1 MAYFLPMPDGRR
13 AKFSDST
20 PREEAEIILREKF
33 PDLYPKSGGIT
44 GALGKGVE
52 STLSSL
58 RTGIAGLFDAEQ
70 AAKDAALRERS
81 IASRYADEV
90 GLEQLRKRYEQEGLL
105 GGAKE
110 VFGVQAPRAIAE
122 QVPQIG
128 VSLGGAFGGARL
140 GAAAGAVF
148 GPVGAGVGAAVGGAA
163 GAFAPSFL
171 QQFGANLSRQASE
184 GKTIDAASAAAA
196 ATAQAGIETAAGSFV
211 LGKQLVGKLI
221 GRPVEKALETQ
232 AGKALAE
239 QSLKR
244 TLATGAARAT
254 AVEVPTEVTQAM
266 LERLQAGLPLT
277 SDDALKEYGDT
288 AYKTAL
294 SAPVFG
300 GAARVGER
308 GAARTQVETED
319 AAKRAEEQQRQAA
332 EDQQR
337 QAAEEARKRS
347 PEYMQQLNQEQV
359 QLKDEIRQLNDL
371 LKDKT
376 LDPTQ
381 KLEAQDRRKDIG
393 KRLKEI
399 NDEIRSVVP
408 ARPVSALLAERQM
421 EQEAKGAPVV
431 DEFGNVVPGKFVPT
445 EVDIEAQVGPGYD
458 TEVNKLR
465 AAEEKRVRELQE
477 SLREAYQ
484 RSVAAAERKDAKEK
498 AEYDKLIASIAKQ
511 AEKGKERLAK
521 TQIPMDM
528 QMPFADAYDALTQA
542 AEQTQVG
549 QYDEALVDQILQKI
563 EGQQPKPTVQA
574 QGELALEDRSKFT
587 RQIQDLQAQREKAVQ
602 ARDSATIATLDAQ
615 IAELRRDQ
623 AAAAPDFATKRDE
636 VFLDLESTVD
646 DLRKRRYFGVT
657 GETAE
662 ASSLA
667 ASLQK
672 KATALKGDYVN
683 TVLQEIAQSRADNK
697 QVGLNKDEELAV
709 RARLDGLLQEYITRS
724 QALSAKEVRDGL
736 DQVVEK
742 KREFAPRDVQVLT
755 QLQNRIKNNADAE
768 RALAERIAKE
778 PNEKLQKQLDALG
791 ENTSQI
797 VNTFLQRL
805 TEPLKVRVVEVL
817 RRPSD
822 TRPLGERPF
831 GAPGRAAELLQ
842 EGLNE
847 VRQEYMR
854 PERVAAPQIL
864 KTEFPGYK
872 LAPAAEGEPT
882 KSRVVVTRDEKEEKI
897 SDTGR
902 VRRKI
907 EQAELK
913 IERVRAMGELLPAV
927 ESAFDTFERMDK
939 PSEALVDLVLEQ
951 ADRILKGT
959 DLPFKPSADITR
971 RAKRPGA
978 QNTAELL
985 PQIQE
990 AIKAEAPAPEV
1001 GGAQMDLF
1009 GEKELEPRAIT
1020 RKTPEAF
1027 MRFLKSLQ
1035 VSNMRFSNSVS
1046 RLLFSVR
1053 QTLTK
1058 DAARASKENLDRLIE
1073 EVGKDVTKA
1082 AMKAQRDAVES
1093 MNAAALKDL
1102 QSLAQSVSQEL
1113 AAKTKQYKSITEKA
1127 DRAEYYIPDQDRK
1140 AADEYLADLRSDL
1153 EALIAEIKDAAP
1165 TAEDKLLVNT
1175 EVALDKRLQAEKNL
1189 LAKLKAER
1197 EARTPKQESEQAVAR
1212 RNVAVIEATQRRLAD
1227 LRAKNKLL
1235 FEQRLADISGIR
1247 RTRETVTTLEETAG
1261 VYKPKKAGS
1270 KKETKDLRIQ
1280 LRTRER
1286 RVTTPVGKGAEKVE
1300 RRAEPLD
1307 LSSTAAEAY
1316 ALTAEEEKV
1325 LSPAEAAQTLLRGTR
1340 QGITATGAPGGV
1352 TEQLRKQRLKPL
1364 RGGEPEKAA
1373 KNIAEAST
1381 LRQRT
1386 AGKKAQTDKDLL
1398 KLLKSFEEGIA
1409 RQNDDT
1415 AFRIEE
1421 VGDTV
1426 VDLAEAQKRIDEFKS
1441 KLPEGVKF
1449 VYAETIMD
1457 APKSFIQALYNQG
1470 MDQDS
1475 AKVRGGV
1482 LPNGTIV
1489 VIGENH
1495 TDMLDLEKTLVH
1507 ELVGHY
1513 GVDTLLGPKGM
1524 DNLIETVNAQKGGME
1539 KLASDLGVYDAALG
1553 AAFALQKVGASE
1565 QAQQRAAMRE
1575 LIAHVEEAR
1584 IDENFKQKARRFIGE
1599 LMGAVR
1605 YALRKMGLATLAE
1618 QNPSDIYFLLRQ
1630 SRINMAKSKAG
1641 AYVAGDQVV
1650 FRSAPRYGADVP
1662 ENVIKTANK
1671 IVVTP
1676 PGVFDKVKANNSWLA
1691 IRTQF
1696 IDRFEPLERVAAEMK
1711 DSLKAT
1717 QMLYYL
1723 RMFDQRM
1730 SFTSEVTNNGA
1741 LILDKK
1747 KRDDGQEEI
1756 VVRSGGTTSLKDVA
1770 TELSKATSLNADA
1783 ANMLFTTYLAALRA
1797 DRVGLDTLNFNP
1809 DLTQKDLDEVKAYV
1823 ERTPDVKAA
1832 FNAARTKYNEYNKG
1846 LINFLVQT
1854 GTLSKES
1861 GKKLSET
1868 NDYIPFYRKQG
1879 GNAELVL
1886 GGEISPINVGNLKSQ
1901 PYLNELVGD
1910 NRHILDFFTSSVQN
1924 TNLLTDMA
1932 LRNLATRNVA
1942 FGLGEMG
1949 LLSRTDKEVAANKS
1963 GIRKGKDVKGSEVIR
1978 FKIDGE
1984 DYYAEANTEALGIP
1998 SDLLVKGLEGISM
2011 TVPAAVRMLGVPAQ
2025 ILRKFITR
2033 NPVYAL
2039 RQIIR
2044 DSTAA
2049 VMVSGANMTPVASS
2063 LKELGKMRQGKSEGE
2078 KALQERGILGGQVLT
2093 GTPEDIGKILK
2104 ELVNGGKGWTLAMA
2118 KLDNF
2123 AVQGDAA
2130 TRVVMYNDFRKQG
2143 LSDMEA
2149 TLATLESMNFNRRG
2163 LSPSVYMLS
2172 MMVPFMNA
2180 QIQGMD
2186 VLYRAFTG
2194 KMPFNE
2200 QLKVREKLISR
2211 GLMLAGITLAYA
2223 AMMEDDETYK
2233 NADPADRYMNF
2244 FVHTP
2249 FFDEAVRVPIPF
2261 EIGYI
2266 FKALPEMVYNTAFG
2280 DTELKQIAPAI
2291 RKILS
2296 SLVPGDIPAGIKP
2309 MIELMTNYSFYS
2321 GKAIESEREQ
2331 ALIPAER
2338 YRAGTTEVSK
2348 AIGGL
2353 FGISPIKL
2361 DYMIRGYTGGLGVAI
2376 TSIANP
2382 VLVADEKVAPE
2393 MRASDTPIVGGLFQP
2408 KDAQGVINYAYDL
2421 VSGIE
2426 QKQRTMKTMQERG
2439 RPEDVKAFIEEN
2451 RQDLKLADTAGS
2463 FKRFMGELAK
2473 LERNVR
2479 ERTDMTPQQKREKL
2493 DEIRQRRIKTAQRM
2507 VSLVDES
2514 KRQASR

>member
-1 MAYFLPMPDGRR
+1 MSYSIQLPDGRR
-13 AKFSDST
+13 ARFPDT
-20 PREEAEIILREKF
+20 IPLEQAQQIVRRDF
-33 PDLYPKSGGIT
+33 PDLFPKQGGVA
-44 GALGKGVE
+44 GAFKKGAE
-52 STLSSL
+52 SLVSSAVAGA
-58 RTGIAGLFDAEQ
+58 TGIVDPEQ
-70 AAKDAALRERS
+70 AAREALEREQGIAQRYKDETSLDALKERYQKEGLFAAGKELVRQVPL
-81 IASRYADEV
+81 AVA
-90 GLEQLRKRYEQEGLL
+90 EQLP
-105 GGAKE
+105 
-110 VFGVQAPRAIAE
+110 QA
-122 QVPQIG
+122 G

-140 GAAAGAVF
+140 GAMTGSVA
-148 GPVGAGVGAAVGGAA
+148 GPVGAGVGATVGGLA
-163 GAFAPSFL
+163 GAFAPSWL
-171 QQFGANLSRQASE
+171 QQFGTNLSRQAAE
-184 GKTIDAASAAAA
+184 GKTIDASSAAAA
-196 ATAQAGIETAAGSFV
+196 AAAQAGIETAAGAFI
-211 LGKQLVGKLI
+211 LGKQMVGKIL
-221 GRPVEKALETQ
+221 GRPAEKALDST
-232 AGKALAE
+232 AGRALAE

-724 QALSAKEVRDGL
+724 QALSAKEVKDGL

-872 LAPAAEGEPT
+872 LAPAAKGEPT

-971 RAKRPGA
+971 RAKRPGV

-1027 MRFLKSLQ
+1027 MRFLRSLQ

-1175 EVALDKRLQAEKNL
+1175 EVALDKRLQAEKKL
-1189 LAKLKAER
+1189 LAGLKAER
-1197 EARTPKQESEQAVAR
+1197 EARTPKQESEQAIAR

-1398 KLLKSFEEGIA
+1398 KLIKSFEEGIA
-1409 RQNDDT
+1409 RENDDT

-1457 APKSFIQALYNQG
+1457 APKLFIQALYNQG

-1489 VIGENH
+1489 VVGENH

-1605 YALRKMGLATLAE
+1605 DALRKMGLATLAE

-1671 IVVTP
+1671 IVATP

-1984 DYYAEANTEALGIP
+1984 DYYAEADTEALGIP

-2200 QLKVREKLISR
+2200 QLKVRDKLISR

-2382 VLVADEKVAPE
+2382 VLAADEKVAPE

>member
-1 MAYFLPMPDGRR
+1 MSYSIQLPDGRR
-13 AKFSDST
+13 ARFPDT
-20 PREEAEIILREKF
+20 IPLEQAQQIVRRDF
-33 PDLYPKSGGIT
+33 PDLFPKQGGVA
-44 GALGKGVE
+44 GAFKKGAE
-52 STLSSL
+52 SLVSSAVAGA
-58 RTGIAGLFDAEQ
+58 TGIVDPEQ
-70 AAKDAALRERS
+70 AAREALEREQGIAQRYKDETSLDALKERYQKEGLFAAGKELVRQVPL
-81 IASRYADEV
+81 AVA
-90 GLEQLRKRYEQEGLL
+90 EQLP
-105 GGAKE
+105 
-110 VFGVQAPRAIAE
+110 QA
-122 QVPQIG
+122 G

-140 GAAAGAVF
+140 GAMAGSVA
-148 GPVGAGVGAAVGGAA
+148 GPVGAGVGATVGGLA
-163 GAFAPSFL
+163 GAFAPSWL
-171 QQFGANLSRQASE
+171 QQFGTNLSRQAAE
-184 GKTIDAASAAAA
+184 GKTIDASSAAAA
-196 ATAQAGIETAAGSFV
+196 AAAQAGIETAAGAFI
-211 LGKQLVGKLI
+211 LGKQMVGKIL
-221 GRPVEKALETQ
+221 GRPAEKALDST
-232 AGKALAE
+232 AGRALAE

-308 GAARTQVETED
+308 GAARTQVETEN

-724 QALSAKEVRDGL
+724 QALSAKEVKDGL

-768 RALAERIAKE
+768 RVLAERIAKE

-872 LAPAAEGEPT
+872 LAPAAKGEPT

-971 RAKRPGA
+971 RAKRPGV

-1027 MRFLKSLQ
+1027 MRFLRSLQ

-1175 EVALDKRLQAEKNL
+1175 EVALDKRLQAEKKL
-1189 LAKLKAER
+1189 LAGLKAER
-1197 EARTPKQESEQAVAR
+1197 EARTPKQESEQAIAR

-1398 KLLKSFEEGIA
+1398 KLIKSFEEGIA
-1409 RQNDDT
+1409 RENDDT

-1489 VIGENH
+1489 VVGENH
-1495 TDMLDLEKTLVH
+1495 TDMLDLEKTLAH

-1605 YALRKMGLATLAE
+1605 DALRKMGLATLAE

-1671 IVVTP
+1671 IVATP

-1984 DYYAEANTEALGIP
+1984 DYYAEADTEALGIP
-1998 SDLLVKGLEGISM
+1998 SDLLVKGLEGVSM
-2011 TVPAAVRMLGVPAQ
+2011 TVPAAVRMLGIPAQ

-2382 VLVADEKVAPE
+2382 VLAADEKVAPE
-2393 MRASDTPIVGGLFQP
+2393 MRASDTPVVGGLFQP

-2439 RPEDVKAFIEEN
+2439 RPEDVKAFIEEH

>member
-1 MAYFLPMPDGRR
+1 MSYSIQLPDGRR
-13 AKFSDST
+13 ARFPDT
-20 PREEAEIILREKF
+20 IPLEQAQQIVRRDF
-33 PDLYPKSGGIT
+33 PDLFPKQGGVA
-44 GALGKGVE
+44 GAFKKGAE
-52 STLSSL
+52 SLVSSAVAGA
-58 RTGIAGLFDAEQ
+58 TGIVDPEQ
-70 AAKDAALRERS
+70 AAREALEREQGIAQRYKDETSLDALKER
-81 IASRYADEV
+81 Y
-90 GLEQLRKRYEQEGLL
+90 QKEGLFAA
-105 GGAKE
+105 GKE
-110 VFGVQAPRAIAE
+110 LVRQVPLAVAE
-122 QVPQIG
+122 QIPQAG

-140 GAAAGAVF
+140 GAMAGSVA
-148 GPVGAGVGAAVGGAA
+148 GPVGAGVGAVVGGVA
-163 GAFAPSFL
+163 GTFAPSWL
-171 QQFGANLSRQASE
+171 QQFGTNLSRQAAE
-184 GKTIDAASAAAA
+184 GKTIDASSAAAA
-196 ATAQAGIETAAGSFV
+196 AAAQAGIETAAGAFI
-211 LGKQLVGKLI
+211 LGKQMVGKIL
-221 GRPVEKALETQ
+221 GRPAEKALDST
-232 AGKALAE
+232 AGRALAE

-244 TLATGAARAT
+244 TLATGAVRAT

-399 NDEIRSVVP
+399 NDEIRAVVP

-445 EVDIEAQVGPGYD
+445 EVDIESQVGPGYD

-683 TVLQEIAQSRADNK
+683 TVLQEIAQSRANNK

-724 QALSAKEVRDGL
+724 QALSAKKVKDGL

-1102 QSLAQSVSQEL
+1102 QTLAQSVSQEL
-1113 AAKTKQYKSITEKA
+1113 AAKTRQYKSITEKA
-1127 DRAEYYIPDQDRK
+1127 NRAEYYIPDQDRK

-1235 FEQRLADISGIR
+1235 FEQRLAELSGIR
-1247 RTRETVTTLEETAG
+1247 RGREDVTSLEEVG
-1261 VYKPKKAGS
+1261 RGEKKRVVL
-1270 KKETKDLRIQ
+1270 K
-1280 LRTRER
+1280 TRER
-1286 RVTTPVGKGAEKVE
+1286 RTTTPVGKGAEKVE

-1373 KNIAEAST
+1373 ENIAEAST
-1381 LRQRT
+1381 LRQRK

-1398 KLLKSFEEGIA
+1398 KLIKSFEEGIA
-1409 RQNDDT
+1409 RENDDT

-1495 TDMLDLEKTLVH
+1495 TDMLDLEKTLAH

-1524 DNLIETVNAQKGGME
+1524 DNLIEAVNAQKGGME

-1553 AAFALQKVGASE
+1553 AALALQKVGASE

-1605 YALRKMGLATLAE
+1605 DALRKMGLATLAE

-1671 IVVTP
+1671 IVATP

-1696 IDRFEPLERVAAEMK
+1696 IDRFEPLERVATEMK

-1823 ERTPDVKAA
+1823 ERTPDVKEA

-1984 DYYAEANTEALGIP
+1984 DYYAEADTEALGIP

-2244 FVHTP
+2244 FAHTP

-2382 VLVADEKVAPE
+2382 VLAADEKVAPE

-2507 VSLVDES
+2507 VSLVGES
-2514 KRQASR
+2514 KHQASR

>member
-1 MAYFLPMPDGRR
+1 MSYSIQLPDGRR
-13 AKFSDST
+13 ARFPDSI
-20 PREEAEIILREKF
+20 PLEEAQQIVRRDF
-33 PDLYPKSGGIT
+33 PDLFPKQG
-44 GALGKGVE
+44 
-52 STLSSL
+52 
-58 RTGIAGLFDAEQ
+58 GIAGALKKSTESLVSSGLAGLTGLVNPEQ
-70 AAKDAALRERS
+70 AAREALERERS
-81 IASRYADEV
+81 IGERYKDETSLDALKERYQKE
-90 GLEQLRKRYEQEGLL
+90 GLFAAGKELVRQVPLAVAEQL
-105 GGAKE
+105 
-110 VFGVQAPRAIAE
+110 P
-122 QVPQIG
+122 QVG
-128 VSLGGAFGGARL
+128 VSLGGAFTGARL
-140 GAAAGAVF
+140 GAMAGSVA
-148 GPVGAGVGAAVGGAA
+148 GPVGAGVGATVGGLA
-163 GAFAPSFL
+163 GTFAPSYL
-171 QQFGANLSRQASE
+171 QQFGTNLSRQAAE
-184 GKTIDAASAAAA
+184 GKTIDASSAAAA
-196 ATAQAGIETAAGSFV
+196 AAAQAGIETAAGAFI
-211 LGKQLVGKLI
+211 LGKQMVGKLL
-221 GRPVEKALETQ
+221 GRPAEKALDSV
-232 AGKALAE
+232 AGRALAE

-308 GAARTQVETED
+308 GAARAQVETED

-337 QAAEEARKRS
+337 QAFKRT

-399 NDEIRSVVP
+399 NDEIRTVVP
-408 ARPVSALLAERQM
+408 ARPVSELLAARQM
-421 EQEAKGAPVV
+421 EQEAQGAPVV
-431 DEFGNVVPGKFVPT
+431 DEFGNVVSTSGKPFDALESKGKEILRAPRSD
-445 EVDIEAQVGPGYD
+445 VDVEAQIGPGYD
-458 TEVNKLR
+458 TEINKLR
-465 AAEEKRVRELQE
+465 VAEEKRVRELQE
-477 SLREAYQ
+477 SLREAYE
-484 RSVAAAERKDAKEK
+484 RSVAAGERKDAKEK

-511 AEKGKERLAK
+511 AEKGKERLIK
-521 TQIPMDM
+521 SQIPMDM

-549 QYDEALVDQILQKI
+549 TYDEALVDQILQKI
-563 EGQQPKPTVQA
+563 EGEQPKATVKA
-574 QGELALEDRSKFT
+574 QNELALEGRSKVT
-587 RQIQDLQAQREKAVQ
+587 NQIQDLQSQREKAVQ
-602 ARDSATIATLDAQ
+602 ARDKETIANLDAQ

-657 GETAE
+657 GEAAE

-683 TVLQEIAQSRADNK
+683 TVLQEIAQTRADNN
-697 QVGLNKDEELAV
+697 QTGLNKDEELAV

-724 QALSAKEVRDGL
+724 QALSAKEIKDGL

-755 QLQNRIKNNADAE
+755 QLQNRIKSNADAE

-791 ENTSQI
+791 ADTSQI

-831 GAPGRAAELLQ
+831 GAPKRAYDVLQ

-847 VRQEYMR
+847 VRETYMR
-854 PERVAAPQIL
+854 PERVAAPQLL

-882 KSRVVVTRDEKEEKI
+882 KSRVVVTRDEKEEKV

-913 IERVRAMGELLPAV
+913 LERVRAMGEIQPAV

-951 ADRILKGT
+951 ADRILKGI

-1001 GGAQMDLF
+1001 GEAQMDLF

-1020 RKTPEAF
+1020 RKTPEGF
-1027 MRFLKSLQ
+1027 MRFLGSLQ
-1035 VSNMRFSNSVS
+1035 VSTMRK
-1046 RLLFSVR
+1046 RLDDAKK
-1053 QTLTK
+1053 QAAELTQKQK
-1058 DAARASKENLDRLIE
+1058 DAARTSKENLDRLINS
-1073 EVGKDVTKA
+1073 VGQNVSKI

-1093 MNAAALKDL
+1093 INVAGLKDL
-1102 QSLAQSVSQEL
+1102 QTLAQMLSQEL
-1113 AAKTKQYKSITEKA
+1113 ATKTRQYKNIVEKA
-1127 DRAEYYIPDQDRK
+1127 NRAEYYIPDKDRA

-1153 EALIAEIKDAAP
+1153 EAVIAEIKDAAP

-1175 EVALDKRLQAEKNL
+1175 EVALNKRLQSEKKL
-1189 LAKLKAER
+1189 LAELKAER
-1197 EARTPKQESEQAVAR
+1197 ETRTPKRESEQAVVR
-1212 RNVAVIEATQRRLAD
+1212 RNIAVIEATQRRLAD
-1227 LRAKNKLL
+1227 LRAKNKQLL
-1235 FEQRLADISGIR
+1235 EQRLGELPGIR
-1247 RTRETVTTLEETAG
+1247 RGTETVSVLDEVG
-1261 VYKPKKAGS
+1261 RGK
-1270 KKETKDLRIQ
+1270 TKRIEVVE
-1280 LRTRER
+1280 RER
-1286 RVTTPVGKGAEKVE
+1286 RVVTPVGKGAEKVE

-1316 ALTAEEEKV
+1316 ALTAKEEQV

-1340 QGITATGAPGGV
+1340 QGITATGAPGAT
-1352 TEQLRKQRLKPL
+1352 TEQIRKQRLKPL
-1364 RGGEPEKAA
+1364 RGGESEKAA

-1398 KLLKSFEEGIA
+1398 KLIKAFEEGIA

-1415 AFRIEE
+1415 AFRVEE

-1441 KLPEGVKF
+1441 KLPENVKF
-1449 VYAETIMD
+1449 VYAESIMD

-1475 AKVRGGV
+1475 ATVRGGV
-1482 LPNGTIV
+1482 LPDGTIV

-1495 TDMLDLEKTLVH
+1495 TDMLDLEKTLAH

-1524 DNLIETVNAQKGGME
+1524 DNLVETVNAQKGGME
-1539 KLASDLGVYDAALG
+1539 KLASDLGVYDAVLGTALKLRD
-1553 AAFALQKVGASE
+1553 AGASE
-1565 QAQQRAAMRE
+1565 KQQQRAAMRE

-1584 IDENFKQKARRFIGE
+1584 IDENFKQAARRFIGE
-1599 LMGAVR
+1599 LIGAVR
-1605 YALRKMGLATLAE
+1605 AALRKMGLATLAE
-1618 QNPSDIYFLLRQ
+1618 QNPTDIYFLLRQ
-1630 SRINMAKSKAG
+1630 SRINMTKDKAG
-1641 AYVAGDQVV
+1641 AYIAGDQVV
-1650 FRSAPRYGADVP
+1650 FRNKPRYSADVP
-1662 ENVIKTANK
+1662 ENVIRTANK
-1671 IVVTP
+1671 VVAAP

-1691 IRTQF
+1691 VRTQF

-1717 QMLYYL
+1717 QMMYYL

-1741 LILDKK
+1741 LVLDKQ
-1747 KRDDGQEEI
+1747 KRADGKEEI

-1770 TELSKATSLNADA
+1770 NELGKATSLNADA

-1832 FNAARTKYNEYNKG
+1832 FTAARTKYNEYNKG
-1846 LINFLVQT
+1846 LVNFLVQT

-1861 GKKLSET
+1861 GKKLSDT

-1886 GGEISPINVGNLKSQ
+1886 GGEISPINVGSLKSQ

-1963 GIRKGKDVKGSEVIR
+1963 GIRKGKDAKGSEVIR

-1984 DYYAEANTEALGIP
+1984 DYYAEADTETLGIP

-2011 TVPAAVRMLGVPAQ
+2011 TVPAAVRMLGIPAQ

-2063 LKELGKMRQGKSEGE
+2063 LKELVKMRQGKSEGE
-2078 KALQERGILGGQVLT
+2078 KVLQERGILGGQVLT
-2093 GTPEDIGKILK
+2093 GTPEDISKILK
-2104 ELVNGGKGWTLAMA
+2104 ELVDGGKGWTQAMA

-2130 TRVVMYNDFRKQG
+2130 TRVVMYKDFRKQG

-2163 LSPSVYMLS
+2163 LSPSVFMLS

-2233 NADPADRYMNF
+2233 NADPTDRYMNF

-2249 FFDEAVRVPIPF
+2249 FFDEAVRIPIPF

-2331 ALIPAER
+2331 ALVPAER

-2353 FGISPIKL
+2353 FGVSPIKL

-2376 TSIANP
+2376 ASIANP
-2382 VLVADEKVAPE
+2382 VLAANEKVAPE
-2393 MRASDTPIVGGLFQP
+2393 MRASDTPVIGGLFQP
-2408 KDAQGVINYAYDL
+2408 KDAQGLINYAYDL
-2421 VSGIE
+2421 VTDIE

-2439 RPEDVKAFIEEN
+2439 RPEDVKTFIEEN

-2507 VSLVDES
+2507 VSLVGES
-2514 KRQASR
+2514 KLQDAR

>member
-1 MAYFLPMPDGRR
+1 MSYSIQLPDGRR
-13 AKFSDST
+13 ARFPDT
-20 PREEAEIILREKF
+20 IPLEQAQQIVRRDF
-33 PDLYPKSGGIT
+33 PDLFPKQGGVA
-44 GALGKGVE
+44 GAFKKGAE
-52 STLSSL
+52 SLVSSAVAGA
-58 RTGIAGLFDAEQ
+58 TGIVDPEQ
-70 AAKDAALRERS
+70 AAREALEREQGIAQRYKDETSLDALKERYQKEGLFAAGKELVRQVPL
-81 IASRYADEV
+81 AVA
-90 GLEQLRKRYEQEGLL
+90 EQLP
-105 GGAKE
+105 
-110 VFGVQAPRAIAE
+110 QA
-122 QVPQIG
+122 G

-140 GAAAGAVF
+140 GAMAGSVA
-148 GPVGAGVGAAVGGAA
+148 GPVGAGVGATVGGLA
-163 GAFAPSFL
+163 GAFAPSWL
-171 QQFGANLSRQASE
+171 QQFGTNLSRQAAE
-184 GKTIDAASAAAA
+184 GKTIDASSAAAA
-196 ATAQAGIETAAGSFV
+196 AAAQAGIETAAGAFI
-211 LGKQLVGKLI
+211 LGKQMVGKIL
-221 GRPVEKALETQ
+221 GRPAEKALDST
-232 AGKALAE
+232 AGRALAE

-308 GAARTQVETED
+308 GAARTQVETEN

-724 QALSAKEVRDGL
+724 QALSAKEVKDGL

-768 RALAERIAKE
+768 RVLAERIAKE

-872 LAPAAEGEPT
+872 LAPAAKGEPT

-971 RAKRPGA
+971 RAKRPGV

-1027 MRFLKSLQ
+1027 MRFLRSLQ

-1175 EVALDKRLQAEKNL
+1175 EVALDKRLQAEKKL
-1189 LAKLKAER
+1189 LAGLKAER
-1197 EARTPKQESEQAVAR
+1197 EARTPKQESEQAIAR

-1398 KLLKSFEEGIA
+1398 KLIKSFEEGIA
-1409 RQNDDT
+1409 RENDDT

-1489 VIGENH
+1489 VVGENH
-1495 TDMLDLEKTLVH
+1495 TDMLDLEKTLAH

-1605 YALRKMGLATLAE
+1605 DALRKMGLATLAE

-1671 IVVTP
+1671 IVATP

-1984 DYYAEANTEALGIP
+1984 DYYAEADTEALGIP
-1998 SDLLVKGLEGISM
+1998 SDLLVKGLEGVSM
-2011 TVPAAVRMLGVPAQ
+2011 TVPAAVRMLGIPAQ

-2382 VLVADEKVAPE
+2382 VLAADEKVAPE
-2393 MRASDTPIVGGLFQP
+2393 MRASDTPVVGGLFQP

>member
-1 MAYFLPMPDGRR
+1 MPTYEVNIPGRGT
-13 AKFSDST
+13 FEISSQ
-20 PREEAEIILREKF
+20 REL
-33 PDLYPKSGGIT
+33 T
-44 GALGKGVE
+44 
-52 STLSSL
+52 
-58 RTGIAGLFDAEQ
+58 DAEAYRYALQQSRPQ
-70 AAKDAALRERS
+70 ARGKEKEPESGFTPALKAGFESLKGEAALT
-81 IASRYADEV
+81 A
-90 GLEQLRKRYEQEGLL
+90 GKLGLL
-105 GGAKE
+105 GLPEAEKY
-110 VFGVQAPRAIAE
+110 QAEREAE
-122 QVPQIG
+122 ARRIFKPTEKGWLEAPGTKVAEL
-128 VSLGGAFGGARL
+128 LGGSLPYMAAPLAAGVATAALPVTGTAAAL
-140 GAAAGAVF
+140 TAGAAAGLTSAGQFTGSNLARQLEEVKRTDPNA
-148 GPVGAGVGAAVGGAA
+148 GLEQTSGANAFIAAVPQAA
-163 GAFAPSFL
+163 LDVVSFRAL
-171 QQFGANLSRQASE
+171 PLVRNLFKSV
-184 GKTIDAASAAAA
+184 GKEITEAEAKEIAKQGYKRVLADYA
-196 ATAQAGIETAAGSFV
+196 ATGARTAGIEGVT
-211 LGKQLVGKLI
+211 
-221 GRPVEKALETQ
+221 ETGQ
-232 AGKALAE
+232 
-239 QSLKR
+239 QFI
-244 TLATGAARAT
+244 
-254 AVEVPTEVTQAM
+254 
-266 LERLQAGLPLT
+266 ERLQAGLKIA
-277 SDDALKEYGDT
+277 DADARREYVD
-288 AYKTAL
+288 
-294 SAPVFG
+294 SFIG
-300 GAARVGER
+300 GAVLGGAISPAGRFFER
-308 GAARTQVETED
+308 GSEQR
-319 AAKRAEEQQRQAA
+319 RAEEVLGKARTEEAQRK
-332 EDQQR
+332 
-337 QAAEEARKRS
+337 AAEEEKKRQEQEAFKRT
-347 PEYMQQLNQEQV
+347 PQYMQQLNQEQV
-359 QLKDEIRQLNDL
+359 QLKDEMRQIGEL

-399 NDEIRSVVP
+399 NEEIRTVVP
-408 ARPVSALLAERQM
+408 ARPVSQLMAERQM

-445 EVDIEAQVGPGYD
+445 EVDIEAQIGPGYD
-458 TEVNKLR
+458 TEINKLR

-484 RSVAAAERKDAKEK
+484 RSVAAAERKDVKEK

-521 TQIPMDM
+521 AQIPMGI

-542 AEQTQVG
+542 AEQAQVG
-549 QYDEALVDQILQKI
+549 QYDESLVEQLLQKI
-563 EGQQPKPTVQA
+563 QSEQPKATVEA
-574 QGELALEDRSKFT
+574 QGELALEDRAKFT
-587 RQIQDLQAQREKAVQ
+587 RQIQDLRSQREKAVQ
-602 ARDSATIATLDAQ
+602 ARDAATIATLDAQ

-623 AAAAPDFATKRDE
+623 AAAAPDYATKRGE
-636 VFLDLESTVD
+636 VFLELDSVID
-646 DLRKRRYFGVT
+646 DLKKRRYFGVS

-672 KATALKGDYVN
+672 KATALKGEYVN
-683 TVLQEIAQSRADNK
+683 TVLQEIAKARADKK

-709 RARLDGLLQEYITRS
+709 RARLEALLQEYITRS
-724 QALSAKEVRDGL
+724 QALSAKEVKDGL

-742 KREFAPRDVQVLT
+742 KREFAPRDAQILT
-755 QLQNRIKNNADAE
+755 QLQNRIKTNADKE
-768 RALAERIAKE
+768 LELSNRIAKE
-778 PNEKLQKQLDALG
+778 PNANNKAQLQKQLDALYG
-791 ENTSQI
+791 QTSQI
-797 VNTFLQRL
+797 TNTFLQRL
-805 TEPLKVRVVEVL
+805 TEPLKVRVVDVL
-817 RRPSD
+817 RAPSD

-831 GAPGRAAELLQ
+831 GAPSRAADLLQ

-847 VRQEYMR
+847 VRQTYIQ
-854 PERVAAPQIL
+854 PERTAAPQLL

-882 KSRVVVTRDEKEEKI
+882 KSRVVVTRDETEAKE

-902 VRRKI
+902 LRKKI

-951 ADRILKGT
+951 TARILKGT
-959 DLPFKPSADITR
+959 DLPIKPSADITR
-971 RAKRPGA
+971 RAQRPGA

-1020 RKTPEAF
+1020 RKTPEGF
-1027 MRFLKSLQ
+1027 MRFLGSLQ
-1035 VSNMRFSNSVS
+1035 VSNMRK
-1046 RLLFSVR
+1046 RLTDAKKQAADAV
-1053 QTLTK
+1053 QKQK

-1127 DRAEYYIPDQDRK
+1127 DRAEYYIPDQDRE
-1140 AADEYLADLRSDL
+1140 AADKYLADLRSDL

-1227 LRAKNKLL
+1227 LRAKNKQL
-1235 FEQRLADISGIR
+1235 FEQRLAELSGIR
-1247 RTRETVTTLEETAG
+1247 RGRETVTSLEEVGRGA
-1261 VYKPKKAGS
+1261 KKRVVL
-1270 KKETKDLRIQ
+1270 K
-1280 LRTRER
+1280 TRER
-1286 RVTTPVGKGAEKVE
+1286 RTAIPVGKGAKKVE
-1300 RRAEPLD
+1300 RRAEALD

-1316 ALTAEEEKV
+1316 ALTNKEEKV

-1340 QGITATGAPGGV
+1340 QSITATGAPGSV
-1352 TEQLRKQRLKPL
+1352 SEQLRKQRLKPL
-1364 RGGEPEKAA
+1364 RGGNTKKAA
-1373 KNIAEAST
+1373 ENIAEAST
-1381 LRQRT
+1381 LRQRE

-1398 KLLKSFEEGIA
+1398 KLLKAFEEGVA
-1409 RQNDDT
+1409 RENDDT
-1415 AFRIEE
+1415 VFRIEE
-1421 VGDTV
+1421 TGDTV

-1457 APKSFIQALYNQG
+1457 APKAFIQALYNQG

-1482 LPNGTIV
+1482 LPDGTIV

-1495 TDMLDLEKTLVH
+1495 TDMLDLEKTLAH

-1524 DNLIETVNAQKGGME
+1524 DDLVETVNAQKGGME
-1539 KLASDLGVYDAALG
+1539 KLASDLGVYAAVLDTVLKLRDA
-1553 AAFALQKVGASE
+1553 GASE
-1565 QAQQRAAMRE
+1565 KAQQRAAMRE

-1599 LMGAVR
+1599 LVGAIR
-1605 YALRKMGLATLAE
+1605 DALRKMGLATLAE
-1618 QNPSDIYFLLRQ
+1618 QKPSDIYFLLRQ
-1630 SRINMAKSKAG
+1630 SRVNMAKGRAG
-1641 AYVAGDQVV
+1641 AYIAGDQVV
-1650 FRSAPRYGADVP
+1650 FRVAPRYSADVP
-1662 ENVIKTANK
+1662 ESVIRTANK
-1671 IVVTP
+1671 VVAAP

-1691 IRTQF
+1691 LRTQF
-1696 IDRFEPLERVAAEMK
+1696 IDRFEPLERVAEQMK

-1717 QMLYYL
+1717 QMMYYL

-1730 SFTSEVTNNGA
+1730 SFTSEVANNGA

-1747 KRDDGQEEI
+1747 KREDGKEEI
-1756 VVRSGGTTSLKDVA
+1756 VVRSGDTASLKDVA
-1770 TELSKATSLNADA
+1770 NELSKATSLNADA

-1809 DLTQKDLDEVKAYV
+1809 DLTQKDLDEVKDYV
-1823 ERTPDVKAA
+1823 QRTPDVKAA
-1832 FNAARTKYNEYNKG
+1832 FEAAREKYNEYNKG

-1854 GTLSKES
+1854 GTLSKKSAEDLL
-1861 GKKLSET
+1861 KT

-1886 GGEISPINVGNLKSQ
+1886 GGEIAPINIGNLKSQ
-1901 PYLNELVGD
+1901 PYLNELIGD

-1949 LLSRTDKEVAANKS
+1949 LLKRTDKEAAANKS
-1963 GIRKGKDVKGSEVIR
+1963 GIRKGKEAKGAEVIR

-1984 DYYAEANTEALGIP
+1984 DYYAEADTETLGIP
-1998 SDLLVKGLEGISM
+1998 SDLLVKGLEGVSM
-2011 TVPAAVRMLGVPAQ
+2011 TVPAAVRLLGVPAQ

-2039 RQIIR
+2039 RQVVR

-2049 VMVSGANMTPVASS
+2049 VMVSGADMTPVASS
-2063 LKELGKMRQGKSEGE
+2063 LKELSKMVAGKSEGQ
-2078 KALQERGILGGQVLT
+2078 KLLQQRGILGGQVLT
-2093 GTPEDIGKILK
+2093 GTPEDISNIMRD
-2104 ELVNGGKGWTLAMA
+2104 LVNGGKGWTVAMA
-2118 KLDNF
+2118 KLDNL
-2123 AVQGDAA
+2123 AVQGDAS
-2130 TRVVMYNDFRKQG
+2130 TRVVMYNNFRKQG

-2180 QIQGMD
+2180 QIQGLD

-2194 KMPFNE
+2194 KMPFNQ
-2200 QLKVREKLISR
+2200 QLKVREKLIAR
-2211 GLMLAGITLAYA
+2211 GLMLAGITMLYA
-2223 AMMEDDETYK
+2223 LMMEDDEAYK
-2233 NADPADRYMNF
+2233 NANPTDRYMNF
-2244 FVHTP
+2244 FVKTP

-2266 FKALPEMVYNTAFG
+2266 FKSLPEMVMNTAFG
-2280 DTELKQIAPAI
+2280 DTEIKQIAPAI
-2291 RKILS
+2291 KKILT

-2321 GKAIESEREQ
+2321 GGSIESEREQ
-2331 ALIPAER
+2331 ALMPAER
-2338 YRAGTTEVSK
+2338 YRAGTTELAK
-2348 AIGGL
+2348 TIGSLLGV
-2353 FGISPIKL
+2353 SPIKL
-2361 DYMIRGYTGGLGVAI
+2361 DYLVRSYTGGLGLGLLSV
-2376 TSIANP
+2376 ANP
-2382 VLVADEKVAPE
+2382 VLAADEKVSPE
-2393 MRASDTPIVGGLFQP
+2393 MRASDTPVVGGLFQP
-2408 KDAQGVINYAYDL
+2408 KDAQGLINYAYEL
-2421 VSGIE
+2421 VSDVE
-2426 QKQRTMKTMQERG
+2426 KRQRTLTELTKRG
-2439 RPEDVKAFIEEN
+2439 REQDVEKFERENEDLLDMVKEAGRFKKKMGKYAEEERSVRDDPDLSPVEKRKELDAIRADRIAF
-2451 RQDLKLADTAGS
+2451 
-2463 FKRFMGELAK
+2463 AK
-2473 LERNVR
+2473 
-2479 ERTDMTPQQKREKL
+2479 DM
-2493 DEIRQRRIKTAQRM
+2493 IAA
-2507 VSLVDES
+2507 VAES
-2514 KRQASR
+2514 KRLAAR

>member
-1 MAYFLPMPDGRR
+1 MSYSIQLPDGRR
-13 AKFSDST
+13 A
-20 PREEAEIILREKF
+20 RF
-33 PDLYPKSGGIT
+33 PDTIPLEQAQQIVRRDFPELFPKQGGVA
-44 GALGKGVE
+44 GAFKKGVE
-52 STLSSL
+52 SLVSSAVAGA
-58 RTGIAGLFDAEQ
+58 TGIVDPEQ
-70 AAKDAALRERS
+70 AAREALEREQGIAQRYKDETSLDALKERYQKEGLFAAGKELVRQVPL
-81 IASRYADEV
+81 AVA
-90 GLEQLRKRYEQEGLL
+90 EQLP
-105 GGAKE
+105 
-110 VFGVQAPRAIAE
+110 QA
-122 QVPQIG
+122 G

-140 GAAAGAVF
+140 GAMAGSVA
-148 GPVGAGVGAAVGGAA
+148 GPVGAGVGATVGGLA
-163 GAFAPSFL
+163 GAFAPSWL
-171 QQFGANLSRQASE
+171 QQFGTNLSRQAAE
-184 GKTIDAASAAAA
+184 GKTIDASSAAAA
-196 ATAQAGIETAAGSFV
+196 AAAQAGIETAAGAFI
-211 LGKQLVGKLI
+211 LGKQMVGKIL
-221 GRPVEKALETQ
+221 GRPAEKALDST
-232 AGKALAE
+232 AGRALAE

-244 TLATGAARAT
+244 TLATGAVRAT

-636 VFLDLESTVD
+636 VFLDLENVVD
-646 DLRKRRYFGVT
+646 DLKQNRYIGVGGRT
-657 GETAE
+657 GEG
-662 ASSLA
+662 SSLA

-672 KATALKGDYVN
+672 EATALKGDYVN

-724 QALSAKEVRDGL
+724 QALSAKEVKDGL

-872 LAPAAEGEPT
+872 LAPAAKGEPT

-971 RAKRPGA
+971 RAKRPGV

-985 PQIQE
+985 PQIQK

-1009 GEKELEPRAIT
+1009 GEKELEPRAVT
-1020 RKTPEAF
+1020 RKTPEGF
-1027 MRFLKSLQ
+1027 MRFLGSLQ
-1035 VSNMRFSNSVS
+1035 VSNMRKRITDAKKQAADAV
-1046 RLLFSVR
+1046 
-1053 QTLTK
+1053 QKQK
-1058 DAARASKENLDRLIE
+1058 DASRASKENLDRLIE

-1102 QSLAQSVSQEL
+1102 QTLAQSVSQEL

-1175 EVALDKRLQAEKNL
+1175 EVALDKRLQAEKKL
-1189 LAKLKAER
+1189 LAGLKAER

-1235 FEQRLADISGIR
+1235 FEQRLAELSGIR
-1247 RTRETVTTLEETAG
+1247 RGREDVTSLEEVG
-1261 VYKPKKAGS
+1261 RGEKKRVVL
-1270 KKETKDLRIQ
+1270 K
-1280 LRTRER
+1280 TRER
-1286 RVTTPVGKGAEKVE
+1286 RTTTPVGKGAEKVE

-1316 ALTAEEEKV
+1316 ALTAAEEKV

-1340 QGITATGAPGGV
+1340 QSITATGAPGAV
-1352 TEQLRKQRLKPL
+1352 SEQLRKQRLKPL

-1398 KLLKSFEEGIA
+1398 KLIKSFEEGIA
-1409 RQNDDT
+1409 RENDDT

-1482 LPNGTIV
+1482 LPDGTIV
-1489 VIGENH
+1489 VVGENH
-1495 TDMLDLEKTLVH
+1495 TDMLDLEKTLAH

-1553 AAFALQKVGASE
+1553 AALALQKVGASE

-1605 YALRKMGLATLAE
+1605 DALRKMGLATLAE

-1671 IVVTP
+1671 IVATP

-1756 VVRSGGTTSLKDVA
+1756 VVRSGGTASLKDVA

-2261 EIGYI
+2261 EVGYI

-2382 VLVADEKVAPE
+2382 VLAADEKVAPE

-2408 KDAQGVINYAYDL
+2408 KDAQGVINYAYEL

-2507 VSLVDES
+2507 VSLVGES
-2514 KRQASR
+2514 KLQAAR

>member
-1 MAYFLPMPDGRR
+1 MSYLIQLPDGRR
-13 AKFSDST
+13 ARFPDSI
-20 PREEAEIILREKF
+20 PLEEAQQLVRRDF
-33 PDLYPKSGGIT
+33 PELFPKQGGVA
-44 GALGKGVE
+44 GAFKKGVE
-52 STLSSL
+52 SLVSSAVAGA
-58 RTGIAGLFDAEQ
+58 TGIVAPEQ
-70 AAKDAALRERS
+70 AAREALEREQGIAQRYKDETSLDALKERYQKEGLFAAGKELVRQVPLGV
-81 IASRYADEV
+81 A
-90 GLEQLRKRYEQEGLL
+90 EQLP
-105 GGAKE
+105 
-110 VFGVQAPRAIAE
+110 QA
-122 QVPQIG
+122 G
-128 VSLGGAFGGARL
+128 VSLGSAFAGARL
-140 GAAAGAVF
+140 GAMAGSVA
-148 GPVGAGVGAAVGGAA
+148 GPVGAGVGATVGGLA
-163 GAFAPSFL
+163 GAFAPSWL
-171 QQFGANLSRQASE
+171 QQFGTNLSRQAAE
-184 GKTIDAASAAAA
+184 GKTIDASSAAAA
-196 ATAQAGIETAAGSFV
+196 AAAQAGIETAAGAFI
-211 LGKQLVGKLI
+211 LGKQMVGKIL
-221 GRPVEKALETQ
+221 GRPAEKALDST
-232 AGKALAE
+232 AGRALAE

-882 KSRVVVTRDEKEEKI
+882 KSRVVVTRDEKEEKV

-1175 EVALDKRLQAEKNL
+1175 EVALDKRLQAEKKL
-1189 LAKLKAER
+1189 LAGLKAER
-1197 EARTPKQESEQAVAR
+1197 EARTPKQESEQAIAR

-1381 LRQRT
+1381 LRQRK

-1495 TDMLDLEKTLVH
+1495 TDMLDLEKTLAH

-1605 YALRKMGLATLAE
+1605 DALRKMGLATLAE

-1671 IVVTP
+1671 IVATP

-1984 DYYAEANTEALGIP
+1984 DYYAEADTEALGIP
-1998 SDLLVKGLEGISM
+1998 SDLLVKGLEGVSM
-2011 TVPAAVRMLGVPAQ
+2011 TVPAAVRMLGIPAQ

-2233 NADPADRYMNF
+2233 NADPADRYTNF

-2382 VLVADEKVAPE
+2382 VLAADEKVAPE

-2408 KDAQGVINYAYDL
+2408 KDAQGVINYAYEL

-2507 VSLVDES
+2507 VSLVGES
-2514 KRQASR
+2514 KLQAAR

>member
-1 MAYFLPMPDGRR
+1 MSYSIQLPDGRR
-13 AKFSDST
+13 ARFPDT
-20 PREEAEIILREKF
+20 IPLEQAQQIVRRDF
-33 PDLYPKSGGIT
+33 PDLFPKQGGVA
-44 GALGKGVE
+44 GAFKKGAE
-52 STLSSL
+52 SLVSSAVAGA
-58 RTGIAGLFDAEQ
+58 TGIVDPEQ
-70 AAKDAALRERS
+70 AAREALEREQGIAQRYKDETSLDALKER
-81 IASRYADEV
+81 Y
-90 GLEQLRKRYEQEGLL
+90 QKEGLFAA
-105 GGAKE
+105 GKE
-110 VFGVQAPRAIAE
+110 LVRQVPLAVAE
-122 QVPQIG
+122 QIPQAG

-140 GAAAGAVF
+140 GAMAGSVA
-148 GPVGAGVGAAVGGAA
+148 GPVGAGVGAVVGGVA
-163 GAFAPSFL
+163 GTFAPSWL
-171 QQFGANLSRQASE
+171 QQFGTNLSRQAAE
-184 GKTIDAASAAAA
+184 GKTIDASSAAAA
-196 ATAQAGIETAAGSFV
+196 AAAQAGIETAAGAFI
-211 LGKQLVGKLI
+211 LGKQMVGKIL
-221 GRPVEKALETQ
+221 GRPAEKALDST
-232 AGKALAE
+232 AGRALAE

-421 EQEAKGAPVV
+421 EQEAKGTPVV

-445 EVDIEAQVGPGYD
+445 EVDIEAQIGPGYD

-768 RALAERIAKE
+768 RVLAERIAKE

-791 ENTSQI
+791 ANTSQI

-882 KSRVVVTRDEKEEKI
+882 KSRVVVTRDEKEEKV

-971 RAKRPGA
+971 RAKRPGV

-1009 GEKELEPRAIT
+1009 GEKELEPRAVT

-1027 MRFLKSLQ
+1027 MRFLRSLQ
-1035 VSNMRFSNSVS
+1035 VSNMRKRITDAKKQAADAV
-1046 RLLFSVR
+1046 
-1053 QTLTK
+1053 QKQK

-1102 QSLAQSVSQEL
+1102 QTLAQSVSQEL
-1113 AAKTKQYKSITEKA
+1113 AAKTRQYKSITEKA

-1197 EARTPKQESEQAVAR
+1197 EARTPKQESEQAIAR

-1235 FEQRLADISGIR
+1235 FEQRLAELSGIR
-1247 RTRETVTTLEETAG
+1247 RGREDVTSLEEVG
-1261 VYKPKKAGS
+1261 RGEKKRVVL
-1270 KKETKDLRIQ
+1270 K
-1280 LRTRER
+1280 TRER
-1286 RVTTPVGKGAEKVE
+1286 RTTTPVGKSAEKVE

-1381 LRQRT
+1381 LRQRK

-1495 TDMLDLEKTLVH
+1495 TDMLDLEKTLAH

-1605 YALRKMGLATLAE
+1605 DALRKMGLATLAE

-1671 IVVTP
+1671 IVATP

-1984 DYYAEANTEALGIP
+1984 DYYAEADTEALGIP

-2233 NADPADRYMNF
+2233 NADPADRYTNF

-2382 VLVADEKVAPE
+2382 VLAADEKVAPE

-2408 KDAQGVINYAYDL
+2408 KDAQGVINYAYEL

-2507 VSLVDES
+2507 VSLVGES
-2514 KRQASR
+2514 KLQAAR